1 MHVWCLVKPLWWLN
15 ECLHVLTFVF
25 SSLCFTLPTHKSVT
39 DIYSGPSVDA
49 WERTSQSIYTRE
61 VWWERWYLSN
71 IGEYCIVCTLT
82 ASTLLMLFAKCSNF
96 QKGKFSKNIF
106 LWKDIRKIFRNIEN
120 SILFYMESS
129 KLINYS
135 TDMCLKLPLYCSTT
149 LHQAARKQICLNKK
163 HESSKM
169 FVPTN
174 YFDTQAA
181 SKHIHMNKNL
191 WGFILVSLN

>member
-1 MHVWCLVKPLWWLN
+1 M
-15 ECLHVLTFVF
+15 F
-25 SSLCFTLPTHKSVT
+25 
-39 DIYSGPSVDA
+39 
-49 WERTSQSIYTRE
+49 
-61 VWWERWYLSN
+61 
-71 IGEYCIVCTLT
+71 
-82 ASTLLMLFAKCSNF
+82 
-96 QKGKFSKNIF
+96 KFSKKKNF
-106 LWKDIRKIFRNIEN
+106 KEHFFVKEYMQNLSEYRK

-191 WGFILVSLN
+191 WGFIWLV